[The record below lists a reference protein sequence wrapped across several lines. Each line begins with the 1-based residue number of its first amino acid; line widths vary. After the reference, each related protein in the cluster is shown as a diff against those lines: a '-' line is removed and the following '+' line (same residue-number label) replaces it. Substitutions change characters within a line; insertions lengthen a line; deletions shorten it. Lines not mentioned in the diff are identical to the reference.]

1 MDAGSA
7 GAKAA
12 YEYGLL
18 PRESLASRAGTLQV
32 WIIGTIRVSIC
43 IDGFDCKAA
52 GLRKEGQEQ
61 AFRRLKQA
69 VRRRVTDTR
78 KGFPEEGLGC
88 LM

>member
-1 MDAGSA
+1 MKKGLHCCSRTTNVMCDEVGAGSA

-32 WIIGTIRVSIC
+32 WIIGTIGVSIC

-61 AFRRLKQA
+61 AFRRLK
-69 VRRRVTDTR
+69 
-78 KGFPEEGLGC
+78 
-88 LM
+88 